1 MLLVISLILLLSI
14 VVESS
19 VAVFPLTLVLICVFS
34 LLLGESMVFLAFFSG
49 ILLDLFAMRLLG
61 LDSIFFLVVC
71 WLIGRYR
78 KKIFI
83 GNILYLL
90 GFIALITSIYSY
102 YFYRYVKVW
111 HIIIAE
117 IIAIILIYIINIY
130 FPNSLN
136 DKKKL
141 SV

>member
-130 FPNSLN
+130 FP
-136 DKKKL
+136 
-141 SV
+141 

>member
-1 MLLVISLILLLSI
+1 